1 MMVAAPIEICWNL
14 IWLYKEIL
22 KPFSSAFVGK
32 IKWINTLSIELQV
45 ITKAK

>member
-32 IKWINTLSIELQV
+32 IKWINSCIELQF